1 MSCNCSGKTKERESG
16 VKHVTNVGREGK
28 LMIGC
33 VACSNAQVGA
43 HNMAAGAISQCV
55 ADTKQGAH

>member
-1 MSCNCSGKTKERESG
+1 MQTKERESG
-16 VKHVTNVGREGK
+16 EKHVTNVGRDGK

-33 VACSNAQVGA
+33 AACSNAQVGA
-43 HNMAAGAISQCV
+43 NNMAAGAISLCV